1 MAKTVWVDKEQC
13 IGCELCV
20 NTYPGVSRMDT
31 DGKSECFDSNGDS
44 VENIQMAI
52 VMCPVSCVQWQE

>member
-1 MAKTVWVDKEQC
+1 MGKTVSVDKEQC

-20 NTYPGVSRMDT
+20 NTCPGVFRIGT

-44 VENIQMAI
+44 EENIQMAI
-52 VMCPVSCVQWQE
+52 DMCPVSCIQWQD